1 MMVRST
7 AVRLNKMF
15 ATDVQ
20 QPNAASPRLMR
31 AGQRQH

>member
-7 AVRLNKMF
+7 AVRLNKLF

-20 QPNAASPRLMR
+20 QPNAAWHRLLS
-31 AGQRQH
+31 AGHY

>member
-7 AVRLNKMF
+7 VVRLNKLF

-20 QPNAASPRLMR
+20 QPNAASQRLLR